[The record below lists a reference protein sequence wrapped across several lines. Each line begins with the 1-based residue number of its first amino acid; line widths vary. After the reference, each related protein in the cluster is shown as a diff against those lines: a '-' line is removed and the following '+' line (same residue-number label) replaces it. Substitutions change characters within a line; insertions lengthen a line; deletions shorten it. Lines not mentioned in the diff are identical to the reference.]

1 MPTDLKRLREDAV
14 KKAMADL
21 PEEYDPSSF
30 ADAGE
35 LHSEKAGEVGYMLDE
50 ARKTPEPEEKPKA
63 AEPEGGRYDLQNRM
77 APSAVRA
84 GMEMFKQYH
93 PDYFKQMREAVGRT
107 YWTDPLA
114 EGEEEWEP
122 VPVEE
127 IDKDTGEDWK
137 DTGEDWT
144 HEDR

>member
-1 MPTDLKRLREDAV
+1 MS
-14 KKAMADL
+14 
-21 PEEYDPSSF
+21 PEEYNPSKESEV
-30 ADAGE
+30 GE
-35 LHSEKAGEVGYMLDE
+35 LTGHVAGAPEVPSAFSHLPQTKPEQFGRMLQE
-50 ARKTPEPEEKPKA
+50 SRKTKETSEEKPKA